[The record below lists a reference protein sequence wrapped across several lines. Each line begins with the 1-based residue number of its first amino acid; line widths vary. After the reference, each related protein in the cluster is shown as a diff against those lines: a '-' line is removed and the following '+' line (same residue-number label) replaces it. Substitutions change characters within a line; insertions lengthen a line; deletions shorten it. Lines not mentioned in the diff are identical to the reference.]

1 MSSILGHDSAM
12 QRFLRGMRE
21 SSLHHAWL
29 LYGPQGIGKATLARA
44 MAAAYLCEKNQK
56 DENAGSACGDCHNCH
71 MLAAESHPDFLY
83 VERELDRQGKKKKR
97 DISVDQ
103 ARGLLSFLSLCGAE
117 SMRRVVLLDEAEL
130 LNKHAANA
138 LLKGLEE
145 PQPGSLLL
153 IVCDDIMRLPA
164 TTRSRCMLERL
175 SPLNEEACAQVL
187 RDMGLTGE
195 SLEMGKALAAG
206 RPGCVISLQ
215 DEAVTEAL
223 LQWRQLTRDLMR
235 SDIGAIQDWLSAKVS
250 LVPHHLVVAV
260 ILEGLYKHMQR
271 PSAFAAH
278 DALMKAAWALAAW
291 PERVARHSLRAGPA
305 LLAHMLGLRIAL
317 RETQST
323 S

>member
-1 MSSILGHDSAM
+1 MSDILGHDQAM

-21 SSLHHAWL
+21 NSLHHAWL

-44 MAAAYLCEKNQK
+44 MAAAYLCEKSQK
-56 DENAGSACGDCHNCH
+56 GVNAGPACGHCHTCH

-83 VERELDRQGKKKKR
+83 VERELDRQGKKKR
-97 DISVDQ
+97 DISVEQ
-103 ARGLLSFLSLCGAE
+103 ARKLLSFLSLCGAE
-117 SMRRVVLLDEAEL
+117 SMRRVVLLNEAAL

-164 TTRSRCMLERL
+164 TMRSRCMLERL
-175 SPLNEEACAQVL
+175 APLAEEECARVL
-187 RDMGLTGE
+187 QDMGLVGE
-195 SLEMGKALAAG
+195 ALVLGNDLAAG
-206 RPGCVISLQ
+206 RPGSVASLQ
-215 DEAVTEAL
+215 DEEITVAL
-223 LQWRQLTRDLMR
+223 LQWRQLTRDLAQ
-235 SDIGAIQDWLSAKVS
+235 SNIGAIQDWLFANISR
-250 LVPHHLVVAV
+250 VPHHLISGVV
-260 ILEGLYKHMQR
+260 LKELYEHMQR
-271 PSAFAAH
+271 PAVFAAY
-278 DALMKAAWALAAW
+278 DVLMDAAWALAAW

-317 RETQST
+317 RDMHST